1 MMTRMVGLFPRDA
14 FFHVHD
20 GRYGDDE
27 DGLLYGRGSVVCV
40 VVKLGNRQEFAVEVV
55 PSLVTSFSA
64 CDVWLVAC

>member
-1 MMTRMVGLFPRDA
+1 MLFPRDA
-14 FFHVHD
+14 DVHVHD

-27 DGLLYGRGSVVCV
+27 DGLLYGRGSVGCV
-40 VVKLGNRQEFAVEVV
+40 VVKLGNRQEFVVEVV